1 MKFRK
6 LYNWFLQRMNILY
19 KWERFCTHYE
29 VNKNDSALRYN
40 SYDNRID
47 DTALLI
53 SDIIKIKNMT
63 KLCDIIQDT
72 ARVDTRKIY
81 LCQVTCLNWVNRDI
95 YPRKLFGVAGVVGVE
110 DDVES

>member
-1 MKFRK
+1 
-6 LYNWFLQRMNILY
+6 MNILY
-19 KWERFCTHYE
+19 KWELFFIHYE
-29 VNKNDSALRYN
+29 ENKNDSAFRYN

-53 SDIIKIKNMT
+53 SDIINKNTT
-63 KLCDIIQDT
+63 KVCDIIQDT

-81 LCQVTCLNWVNRDI
+81 LCQVTCLNWANRDI

>member
-1 MKFRK
+1 
-6 LYNWFLQRMNILY
+6 
-19 KWERFCTHYE
+19 
-29 VNKNDSALRYN
+29 
-40 SYDNRID
+40 
-47 DTALLI
+47 
-53 SDIIKIKNMT
+53 MT

-81 LCQVTCLNWVNRDI
+81 LCQVTCLNWANRDI

>member
-1 MKFRK
+1 
-6 LYNWFLQRMNILY
+6 
-19 KWERFCTHYE
+19 
-29 VNKNDSALRYN
+29 
-40 SYDNRID
+40 
-47 DTALLI
+47 
-53 SDIIKIKNMT
+53 MT

-95 YPRKLFGVAGVVGVE
+95 HPRKLFGVAGVVGVE

>member
-1 MKFRK
+1 MIIELMIQLFW
-6 LYNWFLQRMNILY
+6 Y
-19 KWERFCTHYE
+19 
-29 VNKNDSALRYN
+29 
-40 SYDNRID
+40 RI
-47 DTALLI
+47 
-53 SDIIKIKNMT
+53 SSNKNMT

-81 LCQVTCLNWVNRDI
+81 LCQVTCLNWANRDI